1 MSNSAVTPLVFA
13 QDLDNIGED
22 ETDFASVAIYK
33 HGPPRIRF
41 ALTAEH
47 PVDAEASTSSTDM
60 TLAQTQAL
68 ILMLQQAIVAL
79 SQKEE
84 TS

>member
-1 MSNSAVTPLVFA
+1 MSHAFF

-22 ETDFASVAIYK
+22 ETDFASVVVFE

-41 ALTAEH
+41 VLTAEH
-47 PVDAEASTSSTDM
+47 PVDAEVSTSSTDM
-60 TLAQTQAL
+60 TLEQTQAL

-79 SQKEE
+79 SQKEKV
-84 TS
+84 S